1 MNAYD
6 SDRRVYRRRYCVEC
20 ERMFW
25 YDADTGTFYE
35 QLADALEPT
44 MHCDCGIP
52 LTLTRTSS
60 TRPVG
65 TFNLTFF

>member
-20 ERMFW
+20 EREFW
-25 YDADTGTFYE
+25 YDTDTGTFYE

>member
-1 MNAYD
+1 
-6 SDRRVYRRRYCVEC
+6 
-20 ERMFW
+20 MFW
-25 YDADTGTFYE
+25 YDTDTGVFFA
-35 QLADALEPT
+35 QLADALEPILN
-44 MHCDCGIP
+44 CDCGVP